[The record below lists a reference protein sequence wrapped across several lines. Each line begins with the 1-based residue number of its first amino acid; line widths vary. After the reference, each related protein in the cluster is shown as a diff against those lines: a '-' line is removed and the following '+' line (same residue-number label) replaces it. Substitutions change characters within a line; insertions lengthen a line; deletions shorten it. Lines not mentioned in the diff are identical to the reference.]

1 MKLTTLILSSIIP
14 FAIISCG
21 DKEKSDGKSDGK
33 SEAKTET
40 STKQSSNQTAS
51 LEHILLKEKPAE
63 AIKISELRTKHK
75 AGETVTFSGQV
86 IGSSDVFI
94 DGLAVMIM
102 GDPTK
107 MKTCNL
113 IPGDSC
119 QTPWDVCCDDP
130 DVVKKNIVSVQILD
144 PSGAPIKAGIKGLS
158 GIKEMSDL
166 TITGVVEKSSNDKNM
181 IINATGIYV
190 N

>member
-1 MKLTTLILSSIIP
+1 MKLTSILLATIIP
-14 FAIISCG
+14 FAVISCG
-21 DKEKSDGKSDGK
+21 DSEKSD
-33 SEAKTET
+33 AKAET
-40 STKQSSNQTAS
+40 SKSSANETKDKPS
-51 LEHILLKEKPAE
+51 LDFILLKEKPAD
-63 AIKISELRTKHK
+63 AIKISELRTNHK
-75 AGETVTFSGQV
+75 AGEKVTFSGQV

-130 DVVKKNIVSVQILD
+130 DLVKANIVSVQILD
-144 PSGAPIKAGIKGLS
+144 PSGAPIKAGLKGLS

-166 TITGVVEKSSNDKNM
+166 TITGVIEESSNKENM
-181 IINATGIYV
+181 IVNATGIYV